1 MLLQKTLLN
10 IEGLGRQLYPQ
21 LDLWTTAKPF
31 LDRWLKQRYSPKSL
45 FNQFKQLAPD
55 WLEQLPE
62 IPPLIYSALK
72 TAQQTAENPAV
83 TTVVTTSAPMAKQQP
98 LRRLIP
104 WLSAAAVGVGFGLAV
119 SSWTESLAQVP
130 VISLTLVGVGLL
142 VLLLR

>member
-1 MLLQKTLLN
+1 MS
-10 IEGLGRQLYPQ
+10 GLV
-21 LDLWTTAKPF
+21 
-31 LDRWLKQRYSPKSL
+31 
-45 FNQFKQLAPD
+45 PD

-72 TAQQTAENPAV
+72 TAQQTAENKPETAVATSPASEV
-83 TTVVTTSAPMAKQQP
+83 KTQP

-104 WLSAAAVGVGFGLAV
+104 WLSAATVGVGFGLAL

-130 VISLTLVGVGLL
+130 LTSLTLVGVGLL